1 VVGGET
7 VTGTAL
13 GPLIHSFFLDHL
25 VTVKGLRPASA
36 RSYRDTIRLL
46 LCFVAEQK
54 RTKITKLDVAD
65 LTFEQVLG
73 FLRYLEN
80 DRHNHVRT
88 RNQRLA
94 ALHTLFDY
102 IAGREPQ
109 MLATCQQVV
118 AIPMKRTAP
127 AETHFLERDEVQ
139 ALLRTLP
146 RTGRLAVRDHALL
159 LFLYNT
165 GARAQEVADLR
176 VGHLELGDTAVVRL
190 HGKGDK
196 WRTCP
201 LWRQTAQLLE
211 TLLDATHEPPT
222 ADAPVFC
229 SSTGEVLTRFG
240 IYKIV
245 RRHAGQL
252 DDARTNRK
260 VSPHIFRHT
269 AAVHLL
275 EAGVEVNVIRGWL
288 GHADL
293 TTTNRYAEINTRA
306 KIEAL
311 RNTEPPGASAGPR
324 PRPVWRSDE
333 SLLNWLASL

>member
-1 VVGGET
+1 MH
-7 VTGTAL
+7 A
-13 GPLIHSFFLDHL
+13 FFVDHL
-25 VTVKGLRPASA
+25 VTVKGLRPASV
-36 RSYRDTIRLL
+36 RSYRDTMRMFLRFL
-46 LCFVAEQK
+46 ADEK
-54 RTKITKLDVAD
+54 GTKISRLGLDD
-65 LTFEQVLG
+65 LTFERVLG
-73 FLRYLEN
+73 FLRYLE
-80 DRHNHVRT
+80 DGRANHVRT

-102 IAGREPQ
+102 LATREPET
-109 MLATCQQVV
+109 LDVCQRVV
-118 AIPMKRTAP
+118 AIPMKRAAP
-127 AETHFLERDEVQ
+127 AETHFLEADEVEG
-139 ALLRTLP
+139 LLRGLP
-146 RTGRLAVRDHALL
+146 RKGRLALRDRTLL

-176 VGHLELGDTAVVRL
+176 VEHLQLGERPLVRL

-201 LWRQTAQLLE
+201 LWRQTA
-211 TLLDATHEPPT
+211 TLLAELVDSSQSPP
-222 ADAPVFC
+222 ALQAPVF
-229 SSTGEVLTRFG
+229 SSRGRPLTRSG

-245 RRHAGQL
+245 RRHGAAL
-252 DDARTNRK
+252 DDPRTNRR

-275 EAGVEVNVIRGWL
+275 EAGVDVNVIRGWL

-293 TTTNRYAEINTRA
+293 TTTNRYAEINTKA

-311 RNTEPPGASAGPR
+311 RATEPPGTSAGSR
-324 PRPVWRSDE
+324 TRPVWRTDE

>member
-1 VVGGET
+1 MS
-7 VTGTAL
+7 GTRPL
-13 GPLIHSFFLDHL
+13 GPLVHSLFLDHL
-25 VTVKGLRPASA
+25 VTVKGLRPASV

-46 LCFVAEQK
+46 LCFVAQDK
-54 RTKITKLDVAD
+54 GTKITKLNVED
-65 LTFEQVLG
+65 LTFERMLG
-73 FLRYLEN
+73 FLRYLEGE
-80 DRHNHVRT
+80 RHNHVRT

-102 IAGREPQ
+102 IATREPQ
-109 MLATCQQVV
+109 MLGLCQQVT
-118 AIPMKRTAP
+118 AIPMKRAAP
-127 AETHFLERDEVQ
+127 AQTHFLERDEVE
-139 ALLRTLP
+139 ALFGHLP
-146 RTGRLAVRDHALL
+146 RTGRLALRDHALL

-176 VGHLELGDTAVVRL
+176 AGHLELGEAAVVRI

-201 LWRQTAQLLE
+201 LWRQTTELLTE
-211 TLLDATHEPPT
+211 LRDVSDQPQP
-222 ADAPVFC
+222 ADAPVF
-229 SSTGEVLTRFG
+229 SSTTGEALTRFG

-245 RRHAGQL
+245 RRHAGHL
-252 DDARTNRK
+252 DDARTNRR
-260 VSPHIFRHT
+260 VSPHLFRHT
-269 AAVHLL
+269 AAMHLL

-311 RNTEPPGASAGPR
+311 RTTEPPGTSAGSR

-333 SLLNWLASL
+333 TLLNWLSSL

>member
-1 VVGGET
+1 M
-7 VTGTAL
+7 TGPRPL

-25 VTVKGLRPASA
+25 VTVKGLRPASV

-46 LCFVAEQK
+46 LCFVADDKEA
-54 RTKITKLDVAD
+54 KITKLTVSD
-65 LTFEQVLG
+65 LTFERILG
-73 FLRYLEN
+73 FLRYLEG

-102 IAGREPQ
+102 IASREPE
-109 MLATCQQVV
+109 MLGVCQQVA
-118 AIPMKRTAP
+118 AIPMKRAAP

-139 ALLRTLP
+139 ALFRHLP
-146 RTGRLAVRDHALL
+146 RAGRLALRDRALL

-165 GARAQEVADLR
+165 GARVQEVADLR
-176 VGHLELGDTAVVRL
+176 AGHLELGEAPLARL

-201 LWRQTAQLLE
+201 LWRQTAQLLAE
-211 TLLDATHEPPT
+211 LLGSPNTPPAPDT
-222 ADAPVFC
+222 PVFC
-229 SSTGEVLTRFG
+229 STAGQALTRFG

-245 RRHAGQL
+245 RRHAGHL
-252 DDARTNRK
+252 DSARTSRR

-293 TTTNRYAEINTRA
+293 TTTNRYANSRELHQTGA
-306 KIEAL
+306 FAL
-311 RNTEPPGASAGPR
+311 VA
-324 PRPVWRSDE
+324 
-333 SLLNWLASL
+333 